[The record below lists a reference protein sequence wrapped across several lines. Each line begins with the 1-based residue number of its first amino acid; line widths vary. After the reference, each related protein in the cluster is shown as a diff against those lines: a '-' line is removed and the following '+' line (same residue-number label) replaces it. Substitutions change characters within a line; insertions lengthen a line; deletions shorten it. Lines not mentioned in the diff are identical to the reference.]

1 MKIKICGITN
11 LEDALFAANYGA
23 DAIGFIFYKGSP
35 RYIEPNNAKEI
46 VSYLPPFITTVGVFV
61 NEDPEKMRQIMDYA
75 GLDIIQLHGDELPE
89 TCKIWTRV
97 IKAFRVSDLTD
108 LKLLQTYRT
117 SANLLDTYSPDIFGG
132 TGRTFNW
139 DIAVEAKRYGPV
151 ILSGGLNVENVEKA
165 IQWVKPYAI
174 DVSSGI
180 EQYKGKKDLKKM
192 REFIVRAKS
201 VMMKL

>member
-174 DVSSGI
+174 DVNSGI

>member
-1 MKIKICGITN
+1 MRIKICGITN
-11 LEDALFAANYGA
+11 FEDALAAANYGA
-23 DAIGFIFYKGSP
+23 DAIGFVFFKDSP
-35 RYIEPNNAKEI
+35 RFIEPEKAKEI
-46 VSYLPPFITTVGVFV
+46 ISYLPPFITTVGVFV
-61 NEDPEKMRQIMDYA
+61 NEEVAKIKLIMEFT

-89 TCKIWTRV
+89 TCKIWSRV

-108 LKLLQTYRT
+108 LKFLQAYRT
-117 SANLLDTYSPDIFGG
+117 SANLLDTYSPDVFGG

-139 DIAVEAKRYGPV
+139 DIAVEAKRYGPI
-151 ILSGGLNVENVEKA
+151 ILSGGLNIENVEQA

-180 EQYKGKKDLKKM
+180 EKYKGKKDLKKM